1 MKKKVKYIIMVL
13 AIIIIDQIVKIIITS
28 KTSINL
34 TIIPGALKLSYVE
47 NTGGAYGL
55 GADSILVLIGIN
67 ILLITFIITI
77 LTKSKK
83 LDDKIKTGLLLILA
97 GGISNLLDRLLRGYV
112 IDYIDINEIINYPV
126 FNIADVS
133 IVCGAIIIIVRI
145 LIETVREQENEK
157 KGNTK

>member
-1 MKKKVKYIIMVL
+1 MKKKVKSIIMIL
-13 AIIIIDQIVKIIITS
+13 AIIIIDQIIKIIITS

-34 TIIPGALKLSYVE
+34 SIIPGILKLSYIE

-67 ILLITFIITI
+67 ILLITFLVTI
-77 LTKSKK
+77 LIRGKN
-83 LDDKIKTGLLLILA
+83 LDDKVRKGLMLILA

-126 FNIADVS
+126 FNMADVS
-133 IVCGAIIIIVRI
+133 IVCGAIIIIVKI

-157 KGNTK
+157 KG

>member
-1 MKKKVKYIIMVL
+1 M
-13 AIIIIDQIVKIIITS
+13 
-28 KTSINL
+28 
-34 TIIPGALKLSYVE
+34 
-47 NTGGAYGL
+47 